1 MQQLDQPKTQTT
13 PTRGRQSRPDG
24 DNPATATTA
33 RSDTMTTTTPTT
45 AKAATPK
52 IPAKVSH
59 AKTKPTP
66 ARELPSISSV
76 KLVPLALI
84 DIQPQVRTVFDE
96 GSIKELAEDIQER
109 GLLQPVLLN
118 PHGNRFTLIAGE
130 RRVRACRLA
139 ELSDIPALIT
149 KASEADAL
157 LMQLAENVQREDLDL
172 QDEVN
177 AIRLLHDSLKTV
189 QAVAD
194 TVKKSSA
201 WVSKRLAMSHPD
213 FGYKAR
219 MLMERGVTEDV
230 EILNVLSHI
239 ESLNYI
245 KANELEKQLLGGT
258 ATRETARQMLKDIKN
273 PPKAKADPKQAER
286 EQKHLEAQRQH
297 DAEMKKKTEG
307 EGPEFIQWAMDHL
320 ANYCE
325 FAQATGFRSTAYFDK
340 LHHNQRVALRAH
352 VKTLQEE
359 ARQRDLKQW
368 AYFAASVNDD
378 YNYLDLM
385 IGIYTL
391 KGHVID
397 DLSAFMT
404 MIEDAN
410 RPEHGK

>member
-1 MQQLDQPKTQTT
+1 M
-13 PTRGRQSRPDG
+13 
-24 DNPATATTA
+24 NATT
-33 RSDTMTTTTPTT
+33 TKT
-45 AKAATPK
+45 AKTAAGKPA
-52 IPAKVSH
+52 AKVSH
-59 AKTKPTP
+59 AKAKATP
-66 ARELPSISSV
+66 ARELPNISSV
-76 KLVPLALI
+76 KLVPLVLI
-84 DIQPQVRTVFDE
+84 DIKPQVRTVFDE
-96 GSIKELAEDIQER
+96 GSIQELAEDIQAR

-118 PHGNRFTLIAGE
+118 PRGDRFTLIAGE
-130 RRVRACRLA
+130 RRVRACNLA
-139 ELSDIPALIT
+139 GLSDIPALIT

-157 LMQLAENVQREDLDL
+157 LMQLAENVQREDLEL

-177 AIRLLHDSLKTV
+177 AIRLLHDNLKSV

-201 WVSKRLAMSHPD
+201 WVSKRLALSHPD
-213 FGYKAR
+213 FGFKAR
-219 MLMERGVTEDV
+219 NLMENGVTEDV

-239 ESLNYI
+239 ESLNYS

-286 EQKHLEAQRQH
+286 EQKHIEAQRQH

-325 FAQATGFRSTAYFDK
+325 FAQAEGFRSTTYFDK
-340 LHHNQRVALRAH
+340 LHHNQRVVLRRH
-352 VKTLQEE
+352 VTKLQEE

-368 AYFAASVNDD
+368 AYFTATHNDD

-397 DLSAFMT
+397 DLSAFLT
-404 MIEDAN
+404 LVEDAN
-410 RPEHGK
+410 RPEDEK